1 MHLSDSN
8 SPANADT
15 GNRTSNTIFNS
26 ITLCLVEVP
35 WWLATAALVFLGPL
49 TGFFG
54 YGVALLVIGAIA
66 SMTITSLFS
75 SWRGSIWIPQDVPA
89 AILAITTVEIV
100 SNASAEL
107 TTTDLFVTVVAMI
120 AVSSWISGGFL
131 YLLGKFQLGNL
142 VRYLPY
148 PVIAGFLGGTGWL
161 LLKAGVDLS
170 LIHISEPT
178 RPY

>member
-1 MHLSDSN
+1 MDLSDSA
-8 SPANADT
+8 ANTETDNNNHT
-15 GNRTSNTIFNS
+15 LNTIFNS

-100 SNASAEL
+100 NNASAEL
-107 TTTDLFVTVVAMI
+107 TTSDLFVTVVAMI

-131 YLLGKFQLGNL
+131 YLLGKFHLGNL
-142 VRYLPY
+142 VRYLP
-148 PVIAGFLGGTGWL
+148 
-161 LLKAGVDLS
+161 LS
-170 LIHISEPT
+170 LIHI
-178 RPY
+178 

>member
-1 MHLSDSN
+1 MDRFYCRVMDLSDSA
-8 SPANADT
+8 ANTETDNNNHT
-15 GNRTSNTIFNS
+15 LNTIFNS

-54 YGVALLVIGAIA
+54 YGVALLVVGAIA

-100 SNASAEL
+100 SNA
-107 TTTDLFVTVVAMI
+107 T
-120 AVSSWISGGFL
+120 
-131 YLLGKFQLGNL
+131 
-142 VRYLPY
+142 PY
-148 PVIAGFLGGTGWL
+148 PKNPVNGPRNTSAAVASHHGTSTRQSVMLLNIVFDVRLPVSALAGL
-161 LLKAGVDLS
+161 LLS
-170 LIHISEPT
+170 LKCIT
-178 RPY
+178 RQ

>member
-131 YLLGKFQLGNL
+131 
-142 VRYLPY
+142 
-148 PVIAGFLGGTGWL
+148 
-161 LLKAGVDLS
+161 
-170 LIHISEPT
+170 
-178 RPY
+178 